1 MIVLGIDTA
10 TSRASVALA
19 RGEDIA
25 ALLGLDGR
33 GRHAGDLLA
42 RIDALLAGAGLRPSD
57 LSGIAVTVGPGSF
70 TGVRIGMATA
80 KGLAYSLGLPLGGMS
95 TLEALALAALPP
107 AAPPPKGLPAPRLC
121 AAIEAGRGEVY
132 AAIFRL
138 EAAGIGRE
146 TADRSWRPSDLVREV
161 RGGGVAVVGD
171 AAATLAQAARE
182 AGMDLEVIEPQ
193 PPLAGG
199 LALWG
204 CRTLRPGA
212 AYRPGDLRPN
222 YVRPS
227 DVEAARR

>member
-19 RGEDIA
+19 REEGIA

-95 TLEALALAALPP
+95 TLEALALAVPR
-107 AAPPPKGLPAPRLC
+107 PKGLPAPRLC

-146 TADRSWRPSDLVREV
+146 TADRSWRPSDLLQEV
-161 RGGGVAVVGD
+161 RGGGVVVVGD

-182 AGMDLEVIEPQ
+182 AGMHLEVIEPQ

-212 AYRPGDLRPN
+212 AYRPGELRPN

-227 DVEAARR
+227 DAETSRR

>member
-19 RGEDIA
+19 REEEIA
-25 ALLGLDGR
+25 ALLSLDGR
-33 GRHAGDLLA
+33 GGHAGDLLA

-95 TLEALALAALPP
+95 TLEALALAV
-107 AAPPPKGLPAPRLC
+107 PPPKGLPAPRLC

-138 EAAGIGRE
+138 EAAGILRE
-146 TADRSWRPSDLVREV
+146 TADRSWRPSDLLREV

-182 AGMDLEVIEPQ
+182 AGMYLEVIEPQ

-227 DVEAARR
+227 DAETARR

>member
-1 MIVLGIDTA
+1 MTVLGIDTA

-19 RGEDIA
+19 RGDEIA
-25 ALLGLDGR
+25 ALMSLDGR

-80 KGLAYSLGLPLGGMS
+80 KGLAYSLDLPLGGMS
-95 TLEALALAALPP
+95 TLEALALATLSPE
-107 AAPPPKGLPAPRLC
+107 APPAPRLC
-121 AAIEAGRGEVY
+121 VAIEAGRGEVY
-132 AAIFRL
+132 AAVFRL
-138 EAAGIGRE
+138 EAGGVGRV

-161 RGGGVAVVGD
+161 RGGGVAAVGD

-182 AGMDLEVIEPQ
+182 DGMNLEVIEPQ

-212 AYRPGDLRPN
+212 GYRPGDLRPN

-227 DVEAARR
+227 DAEAARR

>member
-19 RGEDIA
+19 RGVEIA

-42 RIDALLAGAGLRPSD
+42 RIDGLLVGAGLRPSD

-80 KGLAYSLGLPLGGMS
+80 KGLAYALGQPLGGLS
-95 TLEALALAALPP
+95 TLEALALAALG
-107 AAPPPKGLPAPRLC
+107 PKGPPAPRLC
-121 AAIEAGRGEVY
+121 VAIEAGRGEMY

-138 EAAGIGRE
+138 EAAGIDRE
-146 TADRSWRPSDLVREV
+146 TADRVWRPPDLARALQ
-161 RGGGVAVVGD
+161 GGGVAAVGD
-171 AAATLAQAARE
+171 AAGTLVRAARE
-182 AGMDLEVIEPQ
+182 AGIHLNEIGPQ

-212 AYRPGDLRPN
+212 VYRAGELRPN

-227 DVEAARR
+227 YAEPARR